1 MHLFAYGTLMDEEI
15 MTAVCGHR
23 FAAKPA
29 TLLNYRRH
37 SIKGK
42 IYPAIIGK
50 QGAKTDGIC
59 YLDLPQ
65 VVWQSLDLFEDD
77 MYERTTVTVIT
88 GDGVL
93 LDAEAYV
100 CKLEFKNE
108 LEDED
113 WDFDEFLKKTK
124 KIFKQE
130 YEGFSDPSRSSKKK
144 PKKSL
149 ACEHA
154 G

>member
-15 MTAVCGHR
+15 MAAVCGHR

-42 IYPAIIGK
+42 IYPAIIEK

-65 VVWQSLDLFEDD
+65 VVLQSLDLFEDH
-77 MYERTTVTVIT
+77 MYERKAVTVII
-88 GDGVL
+88 GDGML

-113 WDFDEFLKKTK
+113 WDFDDFLKTK
-124 KIFKQE
+124 KTIFKKE
-130 YEGFSDPSRSSKKK
+130 YEGFSDLSRSSKEKT
-144 PKKSL
+144 
-149 ACEHA
+149 
-154 G
+154 